1 MSRASRIS
9 RRTVLRGAGAA
20 LALPW
25 LEAMTPLA
33 AAAEPSRGAIAGP
46 KRMAF
51 FYVPNGVHM
60 PDWRPKK
67 EGKDFELPPILQPLA
82 PVKDQLLVLSGLEQH
97 NGKALGDGPG
107 DHARSLSSFLT
118 GAHPYKTSGANI
130 KVGISA
136 DQVAAMA
143 IGGRTR
149 LPSIELGIERGGQ
162 SGNCDSGYSC
172 AYSSNISWRSEST
185 PMAKEVNPR
194 FVFDRLFGGRG
205 KTGTAAEQSKRA
217 RYEQSI
223 LDYVL
228 EDAQSLRGR
237 IGNNDR
243 RKVDEYLNSVREIE
257 QRIARAETPVKLDGG
272 LARPSGVPND
282 YPEHVRLMFE
292 LIALAFQTDTTR
304 ICTFMFANEGS
315 TRPYPFIDVPEG
327 HHDLSHHG
335 NDPKKHAK
343 IRKINR
349 FHIEE
354 FGRLLTRL
362 KSIREGDRSVLDN
375 SMIVYGSG
383 IGDGNRHNHNDL
395 PIVMAGRGCGTIK
408 PGRHVEYPRNTPL
421 NNLFLSM
428 LDRMD
433 ASVDVLGDSKGRL
446 EGLES

>member
-1 MSRASRIS
+1 MSRPSRIS
-9 RRTVLRGAGAA
+9 RRAILRGVGATI
-20 LALPW
+20 ALPW
-25 LEAMTPLA
+25 MEAMAPA
-33 AAAEPSRGAIAGP
+33 AGLGGPSGAAPVAP

-60 PDWRPKK
+60 QDWKPKD
-67 EGKDFELPPILQPLA
+67 EGAGYNLPWILEPLA
-82 PVKDQLLVLSGLEQH
+82 SVKDDLLVLSGLEQH
-97 NGKALGDGPG
+97 NGQALGDGPG

-118 GAHPYKTSGANI
+118 GAHPYKTDGANI
-130 KVGISA
+130 KVGISV
-136 DQVAAMA
+136 DQMAAVH

-149 LPSIELGIERGGQ
+149 LPSLELGIERGGQ

-172 AYSSNISWRSEST
+172 AYSSNISWRSATT

-194 FVFDRLFGGRG
+194 FVFDRLFSGRG
-205 KTGTAAEQSKRA
+205 KTGTAAERQKREL
-217 RYEQSI
+217 YERSI

-237 IGNNDR
+237 IGLNDR
-243 RKVDEYLNSVREIE
+243 RKMDEYLTSVREIE
-257 QRIARAETPVKLDGG
+257 QRIAKAETPVQLDGG
-272 LARPSGVPND
+272 VARPSGVPKD
-282 YPEHVRLMFE
+282 YAEHVRLMFE

-315 TRPYPFIDVPEG
+315 SRPYPFLDVPEG

-335 NDPKKHAK
+335 GDAKKHAK

-362 KSIREGDRSVLDN
+362 KSIREGDQSVLDN

-383 IGDGNRHNHNDL
+383 IGDGDRHNHDDL
-395 PIVMAGRGCGTIK
+395 PVLFAGKGGGSIK
-408 PGRHVEYPRNTPL
+408 TGRHVVYKPEPL
-421 NNLFLSM
+421 NNLYLSM
-428 LDRMD
+428 LDKMGVPCDRI
-433 ASVDVLGDSKGRL
+433 GDSTGKLGKL
-446 EGLES
+446 DG